1 MPTKNM
7 WGDLPTMEDTE
18 TPLQIMREQAN
29 VLKQATRGLLN
40 ASITT
45 TPLTLGQMRHS
56 FYLVAPLLNDYRHL
70 LFSVEHGIDP
80 YPARFSAPRMVKPAT
95 CKSHKHFELILT
107 ALLQDAST
115 RKAVASLIANSQA
128 VKQAA

>member
-7 WGDLPTMEDTE
+7 WGDLPTMEDTV

-45 TPLTLGQMRHS
+45 TPLKLGRMRHS

-70 LFSVEHGIDP
+70 LFSVEHGIDS
-80 YPARFSAPRMVKPAT
+80 YPATFSASRMDKPVS
-95 CKSHKHFELILT
+95 CKKQKDFELMLT
-107 ALLQDAST
+107 TLLQDAST

-128 VKQAA
+128 IKQAA